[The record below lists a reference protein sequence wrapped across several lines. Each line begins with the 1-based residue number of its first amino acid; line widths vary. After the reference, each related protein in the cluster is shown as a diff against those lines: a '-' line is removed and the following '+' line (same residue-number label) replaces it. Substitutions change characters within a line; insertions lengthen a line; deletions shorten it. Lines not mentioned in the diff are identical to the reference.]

1 MTEEKKLPKRLEIPE
16 TDRWKLEHIYAKP
29 GEWEAEAGAVKA
41 MLPQAAAFQGRLGET
56 AAVLADAL
64 ELRDEIS
71 RKVEKL
77 FVYARMRRDEDNAE
91 TSAQAR
97 ADRAEN
103 LITQVQSGFSYFT
116 PEILTIPE
124 EVIKL
129 YLAEEPRLKVY
140 TRHITEILEQRPHIL
155 SGAEERIVAELGEVL
170 GSSDTAFTML
180 TNVDIEF
187 EPISTGQGQI
197 IELTKGRYSKFMEGE
212 DREIRRQA
220 FSHLHQGYKK
230 LENTLAA
237 TLAGAVK
244 RDVVF
249 ARLRRYGSAL
259 EAALS
264 PDKVPVQVYEELIA
278 TVRRFHPQL
287 YRYFALKKKA
297 MDLDELHNYDLY
309 APMISGVKMDFTYEE
324 AKACIVR
331 GLAPLGEEYIHRLQV
346 GLEGGWVDVY
356 ENRNKTGGAYA
367 WGCYDSHPYVL
378 LNYQPNL
385 GSVLTLAHEMG
396 HALHSAYSNAGQ
408 PYINAQYPIILAEVA
423 STVNEVLMI
432 EDLLKD
438 TTDQRVRLYLLNR
451 FLEEFRGTV
460 FRQTMFAE
468 YERDIHRATE
478 MGEALTPEYLSQQY
492 MELNRD
498 YHGDGVVLD
507 PGLAVEW
514 SRIPHFYTGFYV
526 YKYATGFSAAVALAR
541 SILKEGQPAVRRYL
555 EFLQGGG
562 SEDPL
567 VLLKK
572 AGVDL
577 TTPQPVTEALQY
589 FTELLDQLEAE
600 V

>member
-1 MTEEKKLPKRLEIPE
+1 MSEKKLPNRAEIPE
-16 TDRWKLEHIYAKP
+16 ADRWKLEHIYATP
-29 GEWEAEAGAVKA
+29 EDWEREAEEVKGL
-41 MLPQAAAFQGRLGET
+41 LPCVAAFQGRLGES

-64 ELRDEIS
+64 ELRDRIS
-71 RKVEKL
+71 RKAEKL
-77 FVYARMRRDEDNAE
+77 FVYARMRRDEDNGD
-91 TSAQAR
+91 TLAQAR

-103 LITQVQSGFSYFT
+103 LLTQVQSVLSYFT
-116 PEILTIPE
+116 PEILSIPE
-124 EVIKL
+124 EVIKV
-129 YLAEEPRLKVY
+129 YLQAEPRLKVY
-140 TRHITEILEQRPHIL
+140 TRHIHEILEERPHIL
-155 SGAEERIVAELGEVL
+155 SGAEERILAELGEVL
-170 GSSDTAFTML
+170 GAVDTAFTML

-187 EPISTGQGQI
+187 EPVITSDGER
-197 IELTKGRYSKFMEGE
+197 IELTKGRYSQFMEGE
-212 DREIRRQA
+212 DREVRRQA

-230 LENTLAA
+230 LANTLAA

-264 PDKVPVQVYEELIA
+264 PDKVPVQVYEELIT

-297 MDLDELHNYDLY
+297 LNLDELHFYDLY
-309 APMISGVKMDFTYEE
+309 APMISGIKMEFSYEE
-324 AKACIVR
+324 AKARVLR
-331 GLAPLGEEYIHRLQV
+331 GLAPLGEEYIRKLKE

-378 LNYQPNL
+378 LNYQPSL
-385 GSVLTLAHEMG
+385 SSVLTLAHEMG
-396 HALHSAYSNAGQ
+396 HALHSAYSNAHQ
-408 PYINAQYPIILAEVA
+408 PYIYAQYPIILAEVA
-423 STVNEVLMI
+423 STVNEVLMM
-432 EDLLKD
+432 EDLLLE
-438 TTDQRVRLYLLNR
+438 TTDPKVRLYLLNR

-468 YERDIHRATE
+468 FERVIHHSVE

-492 MELNRD
+492 LELNRA

-507 PGLAVEW
+507 PGLEVEW
-514 SRIPHFYTGFYV
+514 ARIPHFYTGFYV

-541 SILKEGQPAVRRYL
+541 RILKEGEPAVWRYL
-555 EFLQGGG
+555 EFLRSGN
-562 SEDPL
+562 SDDPL
-567 VLLKK
+567 VLLKR

-577 TTPQPVTEALQY
+577 TTPEPVTEALQY

-600 V
+600 L